1 MPPNESVRPDP
12 DALLAQVQS
21 QERRAARGRLRIYFG
36 ASAGVGKTWAMLAAA
51 RKLRGEGGAPLVGV
65 VETHGRQETAAMLEG
80 LELLPAK
87 LLAHRGKSL
96 AEFDLDAA
104 LARAPA
110 LILVDELAHSNAPG
124 SRHPKRW
131 QDVEEL
137 LEAGIDVFTTVN
149 VQHLESLNDVV
160 GGITGIRVAETVP
173 DSVFDAADE
182 VVLVDLPADELLAR
196 LKGGKVYGAPQAERA
211 AKHFFRKGNLIAL
224 RELALRRTAD
234 RIEDDVRAYRVEQS
248 IDTVWKTAGALLACV
263 GPRPGGEHVVRSAA
277 RLAGQLGVAWHA
289 VYVETPALAR
299 LPPARREQILLAL
312 KLAGELGAATTVLAG
327 ADVGAAIVEHAREH
341 NLSRIVM
348 ARSRAARP
356 WQASHRR
363 RIATLAPDLDLLE
376 IGEATHPAPAAAGR
390 EAAPA
395 RHGKARQAGLSYAIA
410 AAGSL
415 AAALLATPLVP
426 YLDLANI
433 AMLFLLVVV
442 LVAVRLG
449 RRASVVA
456 TCVGVAC
463 FDFFFVA
470 PRFSLAVSDLQ
481 YLITFGVMLAV
492 GLVIGQLTA
501 GLRFQARV
509 AAHRER
515 RSRALYEFARE
526 LSGALQAEQV
536 VDTTRDFIGR
546 TFGARAVLLVP
557 DADGRLLAPCAD
569 GGAHPPDLGIAQ
581 WAFDHAEPAGLG
593 TGTLPASSCFYL
605 PLVAPMRTRGVLALE
620 PERQRWILI
629 PEQRQQLDTFA
640 ALAAIALER
649 VHYIEVAQGALV
661 SMETERLRNSLL
673 AALSHDLR
681 TPLTLLVGL
690 SETLARSTPPLA
702 PSQQDMARAL
712 HGESL
717 RMSALVANLLD
728 MARLQSGQVTLALE
742 WQALEEAVGTALRL
756 MAPQLAGH
764 VVRTR
769 IPAGFPLLRFDA
781 VLLERV
787 LCNLLENAAKY
798 TPPGSTIEVRAALRG
813 AGATRPGGGDG
824 PGQAAGPAAGGRRRP
839 GHRAGT
845 GRRDVREVRA
855 RRTRIGARRRG
866 PGPGHLPC
874 HRRGAWGRHRLRPL
888 GPGWRRLCDQPAA
901 GAAARVQRGRHG
913 NEERR
918 MNETAP
924 LALLVED
931 EPQIRRFVRAALEEE
946 GWQVHEAGTARR
958 GLIDA
963 GTRTPDLVIL
973 DLGLPDGDG
982 IDFIGELRT
991 WSGVPVIVLSAR
1003 AGETDK
1009 IAALDAGADDY
1020 LTKPF
1025 GVGELQARVRAT
1037 LRRRRPPDAADAGLV
1052 RFGDVVLDL
1061 KDRRVTKADAAVR
1074 LTPTEFKLLA
1084 VLAASAGRLLTN
1096 PQLLRAV
1103 WGPSHL
1109 EDGHYLRIYMGHLRH
1124 KLEDDPAQP
1133 RYLLTETG
1141 VGYRLMTRQA

>member
-1 MPPNESVRPDP
+1 MSPNESGRPDP

-21 QERRAARGRLRIYFG
+21 QERKAARGRLRIYFG

-51 RKLRGEGGAPLVGV
+51 RKLQAEGGAPLVGV
-65 VETHGRQETAAMLEG
+65 VETHGRLDTAAMLEG
-80 LELLPAK
+80 LEVLPRRM
-87 LLAHRGKSL
+87 LAHRGNAL

-104 LARAPA
+104 LARRPA
-110 LILVDELAHSNAPG
+110 LVLVDELAHSNAPG

-137 LEAGIDVFTTVN
+137 LDAGIDVFSTVN

-196 LKGGKVYGAPQAERA
+196 LKSGKVYGAPQAERA
-211 AKHFFRKGNLIAL
+211 ARNFFRKGNLIAL

-234 RIEDDVRAYRVEQS
+234 RIEDDVRAYRIEQS
-248 IDTVWKTAGALLACV
+248 IDTVWKTRGALLACV

-277 RLAGQLGVAWHA
+277 RLAGQLGVDWHA
-289 VYVETPALAR
+289 VYVETPALSR
-299 LPPARREQILLAL
+299 LPPAQREQTLLAL
-312 KLAGELGAATTVLAG
+312 RLARELGADTAVLAG
-327 ADVGAAIVEHAREH
+327 ADIGAALVDYAREH
-341 NLSRIVM
+341 NLAKIVLARGHKTWPWRTPHRQRIT
-348 ARSRAARP
+348 A
-356 WQASHRR
+356 
-363 RIATLAPDLDLLE
+363 LAPDVDVIE
-376 IGEATHPAPAAAGR
+376 IGDASHAAQGTPAPGRDMPAPRHGWLQYGAAA
-390 EAAPA
+390 A
-395 RHGKARQAGLSYAIA
+395 S
-410 AAGSL
+410 SL
-415 AAALLATPLVP
+415 AAALLATPLLP

-526 LSGALQAEQV
+526 LSGALQAEQIF
-536 VDTTRDFIGR
+536 DTTRDFLGR
-546 TFGARAVLLVP
+546 TFRARALLLVP
-557 DADGRLLAPCAD
+557 DAAGRLVAPEQGAD
-569 GGAHPPDLGIAQ
+569 GSRPDLGIAQ

-593 TGTLPASSCFYL
+593 TGTLPASSFFYL
-605 PLVAPMRTRGVLALE
+605 PLVAPMRTRGVLAIE
-620 PERQRWILI
+620 PERQHWILV
-629 PEQRQQLDTFA
+629 PEQRTQLDTFA

-661 SMETERLRNSLL
+661 NMETERLRNSLL

-690 SETLARSTPPLA
+690 SESLARSKPALA
-702 PSQQDMARAL
+702 PAQMEMARGL
-712 HGESL
+712 HAESL

-728 MARLQSGQVTLALE
+728 MARLQSGQVKLALE

-764 VVRTR
+764 VVTTS

-798 TPPGSTIEVRAALRG
+798 TPPGSRIEIRAALRG
-813 AGATRPGGGDG
+813 AMATLTVADDG
-824 PGQAAGPAAGGRRRP
+824 PGVAPGREEEMFEKFTRGEREAARSGVGLGLAICRAIVDAHGGSIACARSALGGAAFVISLPLGQPPAACEP
-839 GHRAGT
+839 
-845 GRRDVREVRA
+845 DME
-855 RRTRIGARRRG
+855 TRN
-866 PGPGHLPC
+866 
-874 HRRGAWGRHRLRPL
+874 
-888 GPGWRRLCDQPAA
+888 
-901 GAAARVQRGRHG
+901 
-913 NEERR
+913 NE
-918 MNETAP
+918 
-924 LALLVED
+924 
-931 EPQIRRFVRAALEEE
+931 
-946 GWQVHEAGTARR
+946 
-958 GLIDA
+958 
-963 GTRTPDLVIL
+963 
-973 DLGLPDGDG
+973 
-982 IDFIGELRT
+982 
-991 WSGVPVIVLSAR
+991 
-1003 AGETDK
+1003 
-1009 IAALDAGADDY
+1009 
-1020 LTKPF
+1020 
-1025 GVGELQARVRAT
+1025 
-1037 LRRRRPPDAADAGLV
+1037 
-1052 RFGDVVLDL
+1052 
-1061 KDRRVTKADAAVR
+1061 
-1074 LTPTEFKLLA
+1074 
-1084 VLAASAGRLLTN
+1084 
-1096 PQLLRAV
+1096 
-1103 WGPSHL
+1103 
-1109 EDGHYLRIYMGHLRH
+1109 
-1124 KLEDDPAQP
+1124 
-1133 RYLLTETG
+1133 
-1141 VGYRLMTRQA
+1141 